1 MSISHLF
8 DQQVCYSFTH
18 HMERRRKMCVKQ
30 FMTIPGRGKEL
41 KKTARERERERE
53 REEQQASFVLQVFS
67 LKLKVKNGGKIKRIG

>member
-1 MSISHLF
+1 MSISPLF
-8 DQQVCYSFTH
+8 DQQVCYPFTH
-18 HMERRRKMCVKQ
+18 HIERRRKMSVKQ

-41 KKTARERERERE
+41 KETARERE